1 MDHAL
6 FYKQYIRPLLFKLD
20 SESAHRLAHEAGHLA
35 GSLFPLFANDL
46 KYQGTDLSVNL
57 AGTKLENPV
66 GLAAGFDKNGLLA
79 SMLGNIGF
87 GFAEIGS
94 VTGKPSAGNP
104 KPRLFRLVDDEG
116 LINRLGLNGDGAEV
130 VAQRLKTT
138 NLSLPIGI
146 NIAKT
151 NDPSIKG
158 DLAVEDILHSF
169 KAVKDLPAI
178 YVTIN
183 ASCPNTKEGI
193 LEEKKQLGTIFSEV
207 QKLNLGKLPLFVKL
221 SPDSSDELLHDM
233 VEESIGNNLAGYVCG
248 NTTTTRKS
256 LRSNSQMIEQIGTG
270 GLSGRPLKDLGLS
283 LCRRIAK
290 LKDANQ
296 TIIGVG
302 GIFSGQDAFDYI
314 AAGATV
320 VEIYTGLI
328 YEGPT
333 LPKQICEE
341 LSALLK
347 SQGMSITE
355 AIGSE
360 GRIKA

>member
-1 MDHAL
+1 MDSSFL
-6 FYKQYIRPLLFKLD
+6 YKQYIRPLLFKLD
-20 SESAHRLAHEAGHLA
+20 SESAHGLAHQSGHLA
-35 GSLFPLFANDL
+35 GPLFSML
-46 KYQGTDLSVNL
+46 TKEFKYQGNDLAVNL
-57 AGTKLENPV
+57 AGTTLENPI
-66 GLAAGFDKNGLLA
+66 GLAAGFDKNGLLT

-104 KPRLFRLVDDEG
+104 KPRLFRLIEDEG
-116 LINRLGLNGDGAEV
+116 LINRLGLNGDGADV
-130 VAQRLKTT
+130 VADRLRQTK
-138 NLSLPIGI
+138 LSLPIGI

-151 NDPSIKG
+151 NDPAIKG

-169 KAVKDLPAI
+169 KAVQDLPAI

-193 LEEKKQLGTIFSEV
+193 LEEKKQLSTIFSEV
-207 QKLNLGKLPLFVKL
+207 QKLNTRNLPIFVKL
-221 SPDSSDELLHDM
+221 SPDSSNELLNDM
-233 VEESIGNNLAGYVCG
+233 VEAAINNKLAGFVCG
-248 NTTTTRKS
+248 NTTTTRNS
-256 LRSNSQMIEQIGTG
+256 LRTNSAEVEKIGAG
-270 GLSGRPLKDLGLS
+270 GLSGRPLKTLGLS
-283 LCRRIAK
+283 LCQRISQ
-290 LKDANQ
+290 LKQHDQ

-333 LPKQICEE
+333 LPKQICNE
-341 LSALLK
+341 LSQILT
-347 SQGMSITE
+347 SRGMTIAQ

-360 GRIKA
+360 TKVKS